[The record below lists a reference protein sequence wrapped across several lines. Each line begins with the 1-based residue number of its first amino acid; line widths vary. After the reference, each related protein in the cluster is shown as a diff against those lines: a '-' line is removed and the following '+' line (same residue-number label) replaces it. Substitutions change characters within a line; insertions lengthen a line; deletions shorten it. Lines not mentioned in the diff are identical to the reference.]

1 MARNTYEMD
10 EELEVTLD
18 WNKFKRLGKYVL
30 PYKKTIV
37 LIILLMS
44 SASIATMFIPV
55 IFMEIMDIYI
65 PNKDMQG
72 IIKMAIF
79 TLGICLYSA
88 IVLKIRATIM
98 AKMGQNIIY
107 NIREDIFTH
116 IQKLP
121 FSYFD
126 NRPHGKIQVRVV
138 NYVNSLSDL
147 LSNGIVNTL
156 TDLGSLIFV
165 IIFMI
170 SINIRLTL
178 ICMLGLPLLIALII
192 YIKSKQ
198 RKAWQILSN
207 KQSNLNAYIS
217 ESINGVR
224 ITQSF
229 VREKENM
236 GIFNRLS
243 GAYRDSWL
251 NAVKYSQL
259 MSPAV
264 DNISTFTL
272 SLIFVL
278 GVYWIDKGST
288 VITAGVL
295 IAFSSYIGRFWA
307 PINTLAG
314 FYNSLVNAVAYIE
327 RIFETIDEPI
337 EIEDKPNAKEMPEI
351 KGEVEFK
358 NVEFKYEQD
367 GNPILNGVSF
377 KAKKGESF
385 AIVGP
390 TGAGKTTIV
399 NLLSRFY
406 NINSGEI
413 LVDGIN
419 IEDVTIKSLR
429 TQMGVM
435 MQESFIFSGTIM
447 DNIRYGN
454 KDASD
459 EDVIKAAK
467 VVCAHDFIMQ
477 MEKGYETEVKE
488 RGSGLSAGQKQL
500 ISFARAL
507 LANPK
512 ILILDEA
519 TSSIDTETEIALQ
532 EGLKKLLENRTSF
545 IIAHRL
551 STIKN
556 CDSIL
561 YVDKGQIVEKGSHQ
575 ELIEQK
581 GKYYNLYMSQYEFLK
596 KDK

>member
-1 MARNTYEMD
+1 MARNTYETD
-10 EELEVTLD
+10 EELETKLD
-18 WNKFKRLGKYVL
+18 IDKFKRLGKYIS
-30 PYKKTIV
+30 PYKITMII
-37 LIILLMS
+37 IILLMATS
-44 SASIATMFIPV
+44 SVATMFIPV
-55 IFMEIMDIYI
+55 IFMKIMDFYI
-65 PNKDMQG
+65 PNRDMNG
-72 IIKMAIF
+72 IINMALITF
-79 TLGICLYSA
+79 AICLYVS
-88 IVLKIRATIM
+88 IVLKIRSRIM
-98 AKMGQNIIY
+98 TRMGQNVIY
-107 NIREDIFTH
+107 EIRKDIFTH

-165 IIFMI
+165 IIFML
-170 SINIRLTL
+170 SINVRLTL
-178 ICMLGLPLLIALII
+178 ICMLGLPFLTALII
-192 YIKSKQ
+192 YIKAKQ
-198 RKAWQILSN
+198 RKAWQMTSN
-207 KQSNLNAYIS
+207 KQSNLNAYIA
-217 ESINGVR
+217 ESINGIR

-229 VREKENM
+229 VREDENRA
-236 GIFNRLS
+236 IFNRLS

-251 NAVKYSQL
+251 QAVKYSHL

-264 DNISTFTL
+264 DNISAITL
-272 SLIFVL
+272 SLVYVL
-278 GVYWIDKGST
+278 GVNWIIKGSE

-295 IAFSSYIGRFWA
+295 IAFSSYIGRFWT
-307 PINTLAG
+307 PINTLAS
-314 FYNSLVNAVAYIE
+314 FYNSLINAVAYIE

-337 EIEDKPNAKEMPEI
+337 DVKDKEGAIEMPEI
-351 KGEVEFK
+351 KGNIEFK
-358 NVEFKYEQD
+358 NVEFKYEEN
-367 GNPILNGVSF
+367 GNPILNGITF
-377 KAKKGESF
+377 EAKKGESF

-413 LVDGIN
+413 LIDGIN

-454 KDASD
+454 NQATDD
-459 EDVIKAAK
+459 EVIEAAK
-467 VVCAHDFIMQ
+467 IVCAHDFIMA
-477 MEKGYETEVKE
+477 MEDGYNTVVKE

-532 EGLKKLLENRTSF
+532 EGLKRLLENRTSF

-556 CDSIL
+556 CDTIL
-561 YVDKGQIVEKGSHQ
+561 YVDKGQIVEKGNHNA
-575 ELIEQK
+575 LIEKK
-581 GKYYNLYMSQYEFLK
+581 GNYYNLYMSQYEFLK
-596 KDK
+596 KEQ

>member
-1 MARNTYEMD
+1 MARNTYEVD
-10 EELEVTLD
+10 EELEIKLD
-18 WNKFKRLGKYVL
+18 WSKFKRLGKYVA
-30 PYKKTIV
+30 PYKKTVV

-55 IFMEIMDIYI
+55 IFKNIMDIYI

-72 IIKMAIF
+72 IVRMAFF
-79 TLGICLYSA
+79 TLIICIYSA
-88 IVLKIRATIM
+88 FVLKIRARIM

-107 NIREDIFTH
+107 EIRKDIFSH

-126 NRPHGKIQVRVV
+126 SRPHGKIQVRVV

-165 IIFMI
+165 IIFML
-170 SINIRLTL
+170 SINVRLTI
-178 ICMLGLPLLIALII
+178 ICMLGLPVLITLIA

-198 RKAWQILSN
+198 RKAWQTLSN

-236 GIFNRLS
+236 VIFNRLS
-243 GAYRDSWL
+243 GAYKDSWL

-264 DNISTFTL
+264 DNISAVTT
-272 SLIFVL
+272 SAIFLL
-278 GVYWIDKGST
+278 GVYWIDKGAG
-288 VITAGVL
+288 ITAGTL
-295 IAFSSYIGRFWA
+295 IAFNGYIGRFWT
-307 PINTLAG
+307 PINTLAS
-314 FYNSLVNAVAYIE
+314 FYNSLINAISYIE
-327 RIFETIDEPI
+327 RIFETIDEPV

-351 KGEVEFK
+351 KGNVEFK
-358 NVEFKYEQD
+358 NVEFRYEED

-377 KAKKGESF
+377 EAKQGESF

-454 KDASD
+454 KEATD
-459 EDVIKAAK
+459 EEVVSAAK
-467 VVCAHDFIMQ
+467 IVCAHDFIMQ
-477 MEKGYETEVKE
+477 MEKGYDTEVKE
-488 RGSGLSAGQKQL
+488 RGSGLSSGQKQL

-532 EGLKKLLENRTSF
+532 NGLKNLLENRTSF

-556 CDSIL
+556 CDCIL
-561 YVDKGQIVEKGSHQ
+561 YVDKGQIVEKGSHE
-575 ELIEQK
+575 ELIDKK

-596 KDK
+596 KEE